1 MKNKTNKEK
10 EAVLNVFASLL
21 RPLMR
26 VAFEYGISAGEVAG
40 VLRRT
45 YIQALEA
52 RLTDQSRP
60 TTDARIAVM
69 AGLPKA
75 DVSSLRDALRTG
87 APHSM
92 KEAVTPERIG
102 NVLTTWHTH
111 SSFSGAYGMALDLD
125 LLPIP
130 GSPRRSFK
138 ELVEIACP
146 EGADDDALLDALV
159 AAKSV
164 EVVDGISVRCV
175 SRAYVTPSADITRIE
190 QIGRF
195 LEVIA
200 SNFVYNLLRTE
211 AEPVYFERA
220 VVSDALLSETGRDEF
235 LAISGQKGQ
244 ELLSELDTI
253 LTQLEPSKSSASG
266 KRYGLGIYF
275 FEDPASD
282 RPSSRNQE
290 LRSQKKAGTAE
301 ADMESTEID
310 VLASFS
316 GKKK

>member
-10 EAVLNVFASLL
+10 EAVLRVFAGLL

-40 VLRRT
+40 VVRRT

-52 RLTDQSRP
+52 RLTDQNRP

-69 AGLPKA
+69 AGLPKS

-92 KEAVTPERIG
+92 KEAVSPERIG

-111 SSFSGAYGMALDLD
+111 SNFSGAYGIPLDLD
-125 LLPIP
+125 LMSLP

-138 ELVEIACP
+138 ELVAIACP

-175 SRAYVTPSADITRIE
+175 SRAYVTPSADVSRIE

-195 LEVIA
+195 LEVIT
-200 SNFVYNLLRTE
+200 SNFVYNLLRAET
-211 AEPVYFERA
+211 EPVYFERA
-220 VVSDALLSETGRDEF
+220 VVSDALLTETGRDEF
-235 LAISGQKGQ
+235 LAISGRRGQ
-244 ELLSELDTI
+244 ELLSELDTL
-253 LTQLEPSKSSASG
+253 LTQLDTSKSSASG

-275 FEDPASD
+275 FEDPAND
-282 RPSSRNQE
+282 RPSNRNEE
-290 LRSQKKAGTAE
+290 LRSQKAGTTE
-301 ADMESTEID
+301 ADAEPKEID

-316 GKKK
+316 GKKN